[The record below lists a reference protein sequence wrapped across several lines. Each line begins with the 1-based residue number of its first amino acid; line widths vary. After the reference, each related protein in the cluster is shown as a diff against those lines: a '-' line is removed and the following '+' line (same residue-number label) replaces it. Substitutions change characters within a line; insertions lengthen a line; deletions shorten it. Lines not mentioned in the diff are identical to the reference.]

1 MNYYKI
7 RNKDLV
13 PTIVVEDGIDRKK
26 SVAVLKISINSSCS
40 KCEDTDETS
49 HIGTGNKTS
58 FTRRNHDNLPQ
69 GIFLKLTASKLVGFK
84 PETYKKLK
92 ESFYG
97 LNVHVFCK
105 IFNIF
110 EWVTGSFND
119 KNNEIEFCTFPHYYV

>member
-1 MNYYKI
+1 M
-7 RNKDLV
+7 
-13 PTIVVEDGIDRKK
+13 
-26 SVAVLKISINSSCS
+26 
-40 KCEDTDETS
+40 
-49 HIGTGNKTS
+49 
-58 FTRRNHDNLPQ
+58 
-69 GIFLKLTASKLVGFK
+69 KLTASKLVGFK

-97 LNVHVFCK
+97 LNVIVFCK